1 MSTLSK
7 KSPLPSNV
15 TMGLHE
21 GTLHLRRK
29 GALKK
34 SKEYYATL
42 VATSYNGVAR
52 LECYENEKHSLSLQP
67 TFMVLGSD
75 VVKVERITLPEK
87 EMRNAFLI
95 STRNQHYTFFVST
108 SRECDIW
115 VEALQKT
122 LFEGVQGPRH
132 TLLKDKI
139 SSTAVNE
146 VYESVVSL
154 QKSEFLVRSDE
165 ATQARLG
172 VCGSIKLVV
181 EDESIS
187 LITPSYKMIVRWS
200 LKDIRKFTVTSE
212 TFSLE
217 AGRKSALGE
226 GVFTFLTEEADCIN
240 QLIDIKKKV
249 MKEKNERTKHLPKPQ
264 TLAPPP
270 KSQTFS
276 PPPIQYASRTV
287 NPNPCSDATYE
298 SLEELMI
305 SSNTKQ
311 RPTPTGNICL
321 QQLPLSNQD
330 GHSTGTPVVPTRCCW
345 SSPTSQDISS
355 SAVNNHKTQVITGQQ
370 IIDQVPIYS
379 EPEIITNAWKSHGYN
394 GSDGEESLLYSNLE
408 FTQNQKEENH
418 YWVGGAARASVD
430 VRQEKQDIQEESLY
444 AVVDLSKKHKNK

>member
-7 KSPLPSNV
+7 KSHLPCNV

-108 SRECDIW
+108 SRECDLW
-115 VEALQKT
+115 VDALQKT

-132 TLLKDKI
+132 ILLKDRI
-139 SSTAVNE
+139 SATAVNE
-146 VYESVVSL
+146 VYESVDQVSP
-154 QKSEFLVRSDE
+154 QKTDFLVKSDE
-165 ATQARLG
+165 TTQARLG
-172 VCGSIKLVV
+172 VYGSIKLVV

-187 LITPSYKMIVRWS
+187 LITPSYKMVVRWS

-226 GVFTFLTEEADCIN
+226 GVFTFLTEE
-240 QLIDIKKKV
+240 
-249 MKEKNERTKHLPKPQ
+249 
-264 TLAPPP
+264 
-270 KSQTFS
+270 
-276 PPPIQYASRTV
+276 YASRSV
-287 NPNPCSDATYE
+287 NPSTSSDATYE
-298 SLEELMI
+298 SIEELMI

-311 RPTPTGNICL
+311 RPSPAGNICP
-321 QQLPLSNQD
+321 QQLALSNQD
-330 GHSTGTPVVPTRCCW
+330 GHSTGTSVVPTRCCW
-345 SSPTSQDISS
+345 SSPNSQDINS
-355 SAVNNHKTQVITGQQ
+355 SAVNNHNTQVITGQR

-379 EPEIITNAWKSHGYN
+379 EPEMITNAWKSHGYN

-408 FTQNQKEENH
+408 FTQSQKEENH